1 MTIEKKY
8 CDKVLHPLRK
18 MSSSGNDSKQV
29 TPVSI
34 VANTS
39 SQQYSSFAAYG
50 NNSGS
55 QTAAEAPSLCAAIL
69 EDHAFIKQDLP
80 KAAILTLTGQ
90 FVTVVIMRTPYSRV
104 QLRVQVGCLLLDAHF
119 STLHFSSFHSLVYV
133 YD

>member
-1 MTIEKKY
+1 
-8 CDKVLHPLRK
+8 

-29 TPVSI
+29 TPVSHI
-34 VANTS
+34 PNTS

-55 QTAAEAPSLCAAIL
+55 QTAAEAPSLCAAIV

-104 QLRVQVGCLLLDAHF
+104 QLRVQVGRLLLDAHL
-119 STLHFSSFHSLVYV
+119 STLHFSSFHSLVHV
-133 YD
+133 WLMKEVSKLIQSASLI